1 MTRFL
6 LDTHIWVWSHLS
18 PGQLSRRVTGE
29 LDNPENERWLSPA
42 SIWELVLLVEKGRV
56 VLDQN
61 VETWILRVSERAPV
75 KEALLTFSVAAET
88 ARVKLPHSD
97 PMDRLLVATAR
108 VFGLT
113 LITSDRRLIQ
123 ARQVPVLANRW
134 RPP

>member
-18 PGQLSRRVTGE
+18 PDKLSRKVTAE
-29 LDNPENERWLSPA
+29 LNHPENERWLSPA
-42 SIWELVLLVEKGRV
+42 SIWELILLVEKGRV
-56 VLDQN
+56 LLDQD
-61 VETWILRVSERAPV
+61 VERWLLRASERSPV

-88 ARVKLPHSD
+88 ARVKLQHGD

-113 LITSDRRLIQ
+113 LVTADQRLIQ
-123 ARQVPVLANRW
+123 ARQVPVLANR
-134 RPP
+134 